1 MAWKNPARRL
11 VVVALAVASVG
22 GAACAKAPPRT
33 RPEPP
38 AATVP
43 ALPPAPL
50 PLPATVL
57 DVPPAELPAVPP
69 SVPVAE
75 RIAASAAAERPAE
88 PPARRPEAP
97 PEPPK
102 PEQPPQQDPPRLG
115 TPETANIEV
124 ATRQVGESL
133 DRARASLG
141 RVRSDRLTGDARV
154 QYQTVRLLI
163 EQAEAAIEAKNF
175 MYAMRLADKA
185 EKLARQLA
193 GQG

>member
-11 VVVALAVASVG
+11 MIVALALAPVTGV
-22 GAACAKAPPRT
+22 ACAKAPPRT

-38 AATVP
+38 APVVP

-57 DVPPAELPAVPP
+57 GVASAELPEVPSP
-69 SVPVAE
+69 IPVAE
-75 RIAASAAAERPAE
+75 RIAASLAAERPAE
-88 PPARRPEAP
+88 PPARRSEAP
-97 PEPPK
+97 AEPPK
-102 PEQPPQQDPPRLG
+102 REPPPQDPPRLG

-124 ATRQVGESL
+124 ATRQVGETL
-133 DRARASLG
+133 NRARASLG